1 MCAKHFETLLLFDD
15 EATLPSLLNPL
26 HYMLF
31 GFPNLKVFP
40 AEGRTVHR
48 ILPADKHPP
57 DGVYAEKIHIS
68 RVVSE
73 AEKANFI
80 SVTEYLYVFG
90 HVRTRG
96 R

>member
-1 MCAKHFETLLLFDD
+1 MCAKHFETRLLFDD
-15 EATLPSLLNPL
+15 EEAWKLLISLHDALS
-26 HYMLF
+26 
-31 GFPNLKVFP
+31 GFPNLIVFHG
-40 AEGRTVHR
+40 EGRTVHSMA
-48 ILPADKHPP
+48 PADKLPP
-57 DGVYAEKIHIS
+57 DGVHLEKIHIS

-73 AEKANFI
+73 AEKANSL